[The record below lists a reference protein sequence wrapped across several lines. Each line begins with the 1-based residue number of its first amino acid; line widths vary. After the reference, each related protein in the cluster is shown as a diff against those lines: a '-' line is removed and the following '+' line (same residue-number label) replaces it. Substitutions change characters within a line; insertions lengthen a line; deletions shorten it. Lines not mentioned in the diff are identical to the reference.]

1 MIDYTPLANALGQL
15 NTAVEEQRLEPERTL
30 LRDGLIQRF
39 EFVFELSLRLLRRHL
54 EETTIQG
61 IEVRQYTF
69 ESLIR
74 LADENELLLSPVAMW
89 KKYREARNLT
99 SHTYNEAVALDLVDR
114 IPPFAWEA
122 QHLLERLQKRDSPN
136 A

>member
-1 MIDYTPLANALGQL
+1 MIDYSPLANALRQL
-15 NTAVEEQRLEPERTL
+15 NAAIEEQRLEPKRTL

-54 EETTIQG
+54 EETTIHG
-61 IEVRQYTF
+61 MEVRQYTF

-74 LADENELLLSPVAMW
+74 LADENEILLSPVAMW

-99 SHTYNEAVALDLVDR
+99 SHTYNEAVALDLVGR

-122 QHLLERLQKRDSPN
+122 QHLLERLKKRDSPN

>member
-1 MIDYTPLANALGQL
+1 MIDYTPLANALKQL
-15 NTAVEEQRLEPERTL
+15 DAAVTEQKLEPERTL

-39 EFVFELSLRLLRRHL
+39 EFVFELSLRFLRRHL
-54 EETTIQG
+54 EETTIDG
-61 IEVRQYTF
+61 EEVRKYTF

-99 SHTYNEAVALDLVDR
+99 SHTYNEATALDLVDR
-114 IPPFAWEA
+114 IPPFAWEV
-122 QHLLERLQKRDSPN
+122 QHLLKSLQRRESPN